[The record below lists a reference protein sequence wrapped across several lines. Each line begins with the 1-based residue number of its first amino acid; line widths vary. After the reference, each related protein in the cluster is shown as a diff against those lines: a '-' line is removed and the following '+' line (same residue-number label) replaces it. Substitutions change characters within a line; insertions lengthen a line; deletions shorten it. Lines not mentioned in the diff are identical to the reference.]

1 VKAAVCD
8 AGAIELRDWPEPAPG
23 PGELLLR
30 VSGCGLCG
38 SDVLKINAAAPGP
51 TVLGHE
57 VVGQVVDVGAGVRR
71 FGPGDR
77 LVVAHHVPCF
87 QCHYCRR
94 GSPSMCRHFKRVN
107 LDPGGFAEL
116 VRVPAPN
123 VEHAA
128 FALPAD
134 MTEETASF
142 TEPLACC
149 LRAVK
154 RSRVAPGDTALVVGL
169 GSIGCLLAQLLALE
183 GARVFASDLL
193 EPRRALGRRM
203 GARVFD
209 ADVALDAA
217 LREATEGRGAD
228 LVIITAGGV
237 AALPAAATRVRDGG
251 MLHYFAGGAGER
263 LPLSLGALYHRE
275 LTLTATY
282 SSSPAELEEAFALL
296 AGDRIRVDGLI
307 SHRLPLGRLGEGV
320 ELMRRHEAVKVY
332 VIP

>member
-1 VKAAVCD
+1 
-8 AGAIELRDWPEPAPG
+8 
-23 PGELLLR
+23 
-30 VSGCGLCG
+30 
-38 SDVLKINAAAPGP
+38 
-51 TVLGHE
+51 
-57 VVGQVVDVGAGVRR
+57 VVGQVLEVGPGVRR
-71 FGPGDR
+71 FAPGDR

-87 QCHYCRR
+87 HCHYCRR

-128 FALPAD
+128 FRLPAE

-154 RSRVAPGDTALVVGL
+154 RSRVAAADTALVVGL
-169 GSIGCLLAQLLALE
+169 GSIGCLLAQLLALD
-183 GARVFASDLL
+183 GVQVLASDLL
-193 EPRRALGRRM
+193 EDRRALGRRM
-203 GARVFD
+203 GALVFD
-209 ADVALDAA
+209 TDAALDAA
-217 LREATEGRGAD
+217 LREATDGRGAD
-228 LVIITAGGV
+228 LVIVTAGG
-237 AALPAAATRVRDGG
+237 AAVLPAAAARVRDGG
-251 MLHYFAGGAGER
+251 TLHYFAGGAGES

-296 AGDRIRVDGLI
+296 AGDRIRVEGLI

-320 ELMRRHEAVKVY
+320 ELIRRHEAVKVY